1 HSDNNQIKT
10 GANFECGGR
19 YARIAPGGYD
29 REAHADTERKATA
42 PAAIA
47 AHDTVGLSATGVEI
61 STDSKTINAPSD
73 DCPFPFWLRTGL
85 LVGRTRS
92 HSQRLFP
99 FERVFDT
106 ADGVLNLALNLV
118 GLALRL
124 QLCVTGRLAD
134 RLLHCAFDLLRR
146 SNDPVLVH

>member
-1 HSDNNQIKT
+1 MPP
-10 GANFECGGR
+10 R
-19 YARIAPGGYD
+19 M
-29 REAHADTERKATA
+29 
-42 PAAIA
+42 
-47 AHDTVGLSATGVEI
+47 TV
-61 STDSKTINAPSD
+61 PSL
-73 DCPFPFWLRTGL
+73 WLRMGL

-124 QLCVTGRLAD
+124 QLGVTGRLAD

-146 SNDPVLVH
+146 SNDPVLVHMIPSSNSKALSGGQ